1 MDYKEVAALTLKAL
15 GGEDNII
22 ALAHCATRLRMV
34 LQDSDKVDTLSLIH
48 I

>member
-1 MDYKEVAALTLKAL
+1 MDHKEVAARTLKAL

-22 ALAHCATRLRMV
+22 ALAH
-34 LQDSDKVDTLSLIH
+34 LSLIH